1 MPDTKQLLEEKLDLL
16 FECMTSPRHQGN
28 WGMDMDHWDWV
39 PGVGLISI
47 LDYGTAGGQ
56 DKAMNYLLQ
65 WMERNKQKAEGV
77 KVINSMAPYA
87 VFPEL
92 FRRTGD
98 KWFLHKA
105 QETAAWMLED
115 APRTREGALE
125 HTVTEAALFPE
136 QVWADT
142 VYMAVL
148 FLARLASLT
157 GDRGMAEA
165 ALQQTLLHLRLLQ
178 DTETGLLFHGWNCR
192 EGSHMSAVRW
202 ARANAW
208 ITLAVPQIVAGI
220 KGLVPVPEEL
230 YSRYSELASALRSCQ
245 DTGGLWHTV
254 LDRPDYYQE
263 TSGSAGI
270 ACGFIQAV
278 RHGMLEPSY
287 LGSARVTLEGIL
299 PLIQDNGEVQ
309 GVSGGTPVMPS
320 EEAYNEI
327 ALYPS
332 LYGQG
337 LVMQLLAQ
345 ALNLNLDLD
354 LGLGR

>member
-1 MPDTKQLLEEKLDLL
+1 
-16 FECMTSPRHQGN
+16 
-28 WGMDMDHWDWV
+28 MDMDHWDWV

-65 WMERNKQKAEGV
+65 WVERNKQKAEGV

-148 FLARLASLT
+148 FW
-157 GDRGMAEA
+157 RG
-165 ALQQTLLHLRLLQ
+165 
-178 DTETGLLFHGWNCR
+178 
-192 EGSHMSAVRW
+192 S
-202 ARANAW
+202 
-208 ITLAVPQIVAGI
+208 
-220 KGLVPVPEEL
+220 PV
-230 YSRYSELASALRSCQ
+230 
-245 DTGGLWHTV
+245 
-254 LDRPDYYQE
+254 
-263 TSGSAGI
+263 
-270 ACGFIQAV
+270 
-278 RHGMLEPSY
+278 
-287 LGSARVTLEGIL
+287 
-299 PLIQDNGEVQ
+299 
-309 GVSGGTPVMPS
+309 
-320 EEAYNEI
+320 
-327 ALYPS
+327 
-332 LYGQG
+332 
-337 LVMQLLAQ
+337 
-345 ALNLNLDLD
+345 
-354 LGLGR
+354 